1 MTYKLRDITFL
12 FLRTVINEGKG
23 TDEIDG
29 PRERIK
35 VRQGKTDVMK
45 PT

>member
-29 PRERIK
+29 LRERIK
-35 VRQGKTDVMK
+35 VRQVKERLM
-45 PT
+45 